1 MAGNGQ
7 FQCLGLLW
15 TFMVYHRLWEH
26 QLTATA
32 PRMLQSSLTCLLF
45 FPRGLRPFRCF
56 DSISQF
62 QVVNRSGDDGDSVKL
77 PNCERINFQPSC
89 NCSHIAN
96 DMNVLQY
103 LETGKQNYSV
113 PHSRHLKMQSKSSDK
128 RDSADSFNQMPR
140 MKHLWQWKI
149 LKLTQK
155 EVCTRARRTW
165 SG

>member
-15 TFMVYHRLWEH
+15 TFMVYHRLWEILSSWGH
-26 QLTATA
+26 QLTASLVYGARTA
-32 PRMLQSSLTCLLF
+32 PRVLQSSLTCLLF

-56 DSISQF
+56 DSISKF

-89 NCSHIAN
+89 NCSHIAS

-113 PHSRHLKMQSKSSDK
+113 PHSWHLKMQSKSSHK
-128 RDSADSFNQMPR
+128 RDSADSFNHHP
-140 MKHLWQWKI
+140 
-149 LKLTQK
+149 
-155 EVCTRARRTW
+155 C
-165 SG
+165 